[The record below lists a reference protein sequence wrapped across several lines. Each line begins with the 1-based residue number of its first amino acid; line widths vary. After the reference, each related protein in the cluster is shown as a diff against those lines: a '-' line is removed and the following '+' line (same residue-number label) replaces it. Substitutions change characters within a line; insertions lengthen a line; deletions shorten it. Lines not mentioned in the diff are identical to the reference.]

1 MPTRSSPPRQYR
13 RQHHHREGPQRGH
26 GWHAGGDRSRQAVTS
41 ASSHR
46 RLRPLWR
53 ARRSAAGPLSIP
65 AWGGESTQN
74 GPAGSEGATMKAV
87 RLHKEGGPEQLVY
100 EDAPSLSWVLETP

>member
-1 MPTRSSPPRQYR
+1 MPTRSLPPRPIPTSTPYR
-13 RQHHHREGPQRGH
+13 GGPQRGH
-26 GWHAGGDRSRQAVTS
+26 GWHAGGDRPHQAVTS
-41 ASSHR
+41 AASHR

-65 AWGGESTQN
+65 AWGGGSTQN
-74 GPAGSEGATMKAV
+74 GPADSEGATMKAV

-100 EDAPSLSWVLETP
+100 ED